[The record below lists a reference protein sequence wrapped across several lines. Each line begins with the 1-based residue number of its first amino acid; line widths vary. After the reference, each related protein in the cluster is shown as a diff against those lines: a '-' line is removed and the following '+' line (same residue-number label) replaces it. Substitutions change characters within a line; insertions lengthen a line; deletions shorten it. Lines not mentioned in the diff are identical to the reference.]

1 VTGSSGLPA
10 GGGGRSGTTVW
21 VASLGAAVVVSGIQ
35 GIAPAIPAFQEQFG
49 LGAAAVSWVTSGYL
63 LPSVF
68 SAFLAGMLAD
78 RIGLRPVF
86 AGSLAIF
93 GLAAVVP
100 LVEPSY
106 ALFMSVRALQGA
118 AFGAVMSLS
127 VGVIGSVASSG
138 QMAARAQSRRS
149 IAIAMG
155 EALLPALGGL
165 LLVFGWFAP
174 FAMGLLALP
183 LALASWLV
191 LPPLPPGSREPRMGT
206 GKALRNAPAI
216 VEVQA
221 LGALRFITKYAVFTY
236 YPVLAVHDVGMSPA
250 AVGITLGASAV
261 LTAGAA
267 AMAEKFAHRWSAS
280 QLVTGSLALTGVSLA
295 GFAATDLQVVV
306 IAAVL
311 LFGLQDGIFGVAHN
325 VVVTEMAPGGAQ
337 SAYIGLTGTVR
348 NAGKVTAPLAFGVV
362 TLVASVSTGFLGLAA
377 TSLVSI
383 VLSSRVG
390 RTQAAMSA
398 TGGPRL
404 E

>member
-1 VTGSSGLPA
+1 MTGSSALPA
-10 GGGGRSGTTVW
+10 RGGGRPGATVW

-35 GIAPAIPAFQEQFG
+35 GIAPAIPALQEEFG
-49 LGAAAVSWVTSGYL
+49 LGAAAVSLVTSGYL

-86 AGSLAIF
+86 AGSLALF
-93 GLAAVVP
+93 GLAAGVP

-106 ALFMSVRALQGA
+106 GLFMSVRALQGA

-127 VGVIGSVASSG
+127 VGVIGSVAVSG
-138 QMAARAQSRRS
+138 PIAARAQSRRA

-155 EALLPALGGL
+155 EALMPALGGL

-191 LPPLPPGSREPRMGT
+191 LPPLPRGPRGPRVDT

-216 VEVQA
+216 VEIQA

-295 GFAATDLQVVV
+295 GFAATDLPAVV

-311 LFGLQDGIFGVAHN
+311 LFGFQDGMFSVAHN
-325 VVVTEMAPGGAQ
+325 VVVTEMAPEGAQ
-337 SAYIGLTGTVR
+337 SAYVGLTGTVR
-348 NAGKVTAPLAFGVV
+348 NAGKVAAPLAFGAV
-362 TLVASVSTGFLGLAA
+362 TLIASVSTGFLGLAV

-383 VLSSRVG
+383 ALSTRVG
-390 RTQAAMSA
+390 RAQTAMR
-398 TGGPRL
+398 TTEGPRL

>member
-1 VTGSSGLPA
+1 MAGSSARPT
-10 GGGGRSGTTVW
+10 GGGRRPAATVW
-21 VASLGAAVVVSGIQ
+21 VASVGAAVVVSGIQ
-35 GIAPAIPAFQEQFG
+35 GIAPAIPALQEEFG

-86 AGSLAIF
+86 SGSLALF

-100 LVEPSY
+100 LLEPSY
-106 ALFMSVRALQGA
+106 GLFMSVRALQGA

-127 VGVIGSVASSG
+127 VGVLGSVAVSG
-138 QMAARAQSRRS
+138 PMAARAQSRRS

-155 EALLPALGGL
+155 EALMPALGGL

-191 LPPLPPGSREPRMGT
+191 LPPLPHGPRGPRVGT
-206 GKALRNAPAI
+206 AKALRNAPAI
-216 VEVQA
+216 VEIQA
-221 LGALRFITKYAVFTY
+221 LGALRFIMKYAVFTY

-267 AMAEKFAHRWSAS
+267 AMTEKFAHRWSAP
-280 QLVTGSLALTGVSLA
+280 QLVTGSLMLTGVSLA
-295 GFAATDLQVVV
+295 GFAATELPAVV

-337 SAYIGLTGTVR
+337 SAYVGLTGTVR
-348 NAGKVTAPLAFGVV
+348 NAGKVTAPLAFGAV

-383 VLSSRVG
+383 ALSTRVG
-390 RTQAAMSA
+390 RTQTAMRT
-398 TGGPRL
+398 TGGPRVG
-404 E
+404 